1 MLPYKLQEGAEY
13 KGGLVNINNCTV
25 ATRVYLVNTSKHK
38 PHTSSE
44 YTTVRNV
51 YYFWSITANL
61 QGFDGSVVQSL
72 FDPPGWPTSLPRTSK
87 FYVQMF

>member
-1 MLPYKLQEGAEY
+1 MIEDVSVVSCAHKNIRFSDNTNLSIIFINIHVQDLMLPYKLQEGAEY

-51 YYFWSITANL
+51 YYF
-61 QGFDGSVVQSL
+61 
-72 FDPPGWPTSLPRTSK
+72 
-87 FYVQMF
+87 